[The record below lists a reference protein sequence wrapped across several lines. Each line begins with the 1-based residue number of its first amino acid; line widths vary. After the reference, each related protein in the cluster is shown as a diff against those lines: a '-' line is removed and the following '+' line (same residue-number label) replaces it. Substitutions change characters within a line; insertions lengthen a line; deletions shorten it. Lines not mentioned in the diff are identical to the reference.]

1 MEGSSLREVFGST
14 ASLSELSGDTDPS
27 VRTPVGYSRFGLNEH
42 RPSHQ
47 MHTRVRRNSNE
58 GANAQNKGNHQNLAK
73 PGAAALSQS
82 AKGRPFYVRA
92 PVLAICGLGH
102 SLLMHSHVP
111 PSVELPLNE
120 QLHMLA
126 LSAVLATCAGL
137 VMPKTDGSG
146 ETAKPAA
153 SSNVNSSSSS
163 SSKSFKRSQN
173 PKESWRTSLMRLY
186 GALLGLVYFANK
198 LPNDATRAWLLIA
211 PSMWYIANTSF
222 EGLLAAL
229 GIAVTGALATIA
241 QCSVSPAFGSDQTL
255 QSVLF
260 LFGGSAAAYFG
271 TALVFAEIGRGLS

>member
-42 RPSHQ
+42 RPTHQ
-47 MHTRVRRNSNE
+47 MHTRVRRSSNE
-58 GANAQNKGNHQNLAK
+58 GINGQQRKTKQKFAK
-73 PGAAALSQS
+73 SGSSTPSQS
-82 AKGRPFYVRA
+82 AKSRPLYVRA

-102 SLLMHSHVP
+102 SLLMHLHVP
-111 PSVELPLNE
+111 PSVELPLKE
-120 QLHMLA
+120 QLNMLV
-126 LSAVLATCAGL
+126 LSTLVATLAGL
-137 VMPKTDGSG
+137 IIPKTDACDDAS
-146 ETAKPAA
+146 AA
-153 SSNVNSSSSS
+153 STDGKAIDKN
-163 SSKSFKRSQN
+163 KSEFKRSQN
-173 PKESWRTSLMRLY
+173 RQKTWKVSLMRLY

-229 GIAVTGALATIA
+229 GMAVAGALVTIA
-241 QCSVSPAFGSDQTL
+241 QCVHSPAFGAAQTL
-255 QSVLF
+255 QSNLF
-260 LFGGSAAAYFG
+260 VFGGSAAAYFG